1 MQRPLTQVTTLSVAP
16 PFGVASLK
24 VGYAQVE
31 DIPSGVE
38 TRLFEDM
45 SSDLSMNGMIAYTYL
60 QINIQDTTDEPIAFT
75 CDHDRFTTGE
85 RVTKNTDPS

>member
-1 MQRPLTQVTTLSVAP
+1 MGRITTLSVAP
-16 PFGVASLK
+16 PFSVASLK
-24 VGYAQVE
+24 VRLAQVE

-45 SSDLSMNGMIAYTYL
+45 SSDLPMNGMIAYTYL
-60 QINIQDTTDEPIAFT
+60 QINIQVPTDEPIAFT

-85 RVTKNTDPS
+85 RVSENTDPS